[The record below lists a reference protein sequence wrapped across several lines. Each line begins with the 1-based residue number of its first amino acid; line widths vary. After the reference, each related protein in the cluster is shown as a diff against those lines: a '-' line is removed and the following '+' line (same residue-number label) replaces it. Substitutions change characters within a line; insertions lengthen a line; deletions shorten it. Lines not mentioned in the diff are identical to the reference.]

1 MWSVNLRSNET
12 KSLLFEYI
20 EENFIES
27 VLGITTNDT
36 KDLINLTVQQK
47 KKKKIEN
54 NMILLV
60 AQPKKFML
68 QDQKDTQF

>member
-36 KDLINLTVQQK
+36 KDLTNLTVQQK
-47 KKKKIEN
+47 KKQIFKTI
-54 NMILLV
+54 
-60 AQPKKFML
+60 
-68 QDQKDTQF
+68 